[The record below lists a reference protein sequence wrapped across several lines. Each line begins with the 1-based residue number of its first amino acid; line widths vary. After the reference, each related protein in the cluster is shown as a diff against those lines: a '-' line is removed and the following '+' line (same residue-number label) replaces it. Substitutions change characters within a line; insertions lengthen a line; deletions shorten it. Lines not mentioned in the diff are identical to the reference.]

1 MTRVLIAS
9 QAANTLGR
17 STNDHRPRQA
27 RQPEPQR
34 PGLIRRSL
42 TALTSRRTDR
52 RATSATPPP
61 AADQPAP
68 EIAVAMRAER

>member
-9 QAANTLGR
+9 QAANRLGR

-27 RQPEPQR
+27 RQPEPPR

-42 TALTSRRTDR
+42 TALANRRADR
-52 RATSATPPP
+52 RATTVTAPADRPTP
-61 AADQPAP
+61 DV
-68 EIAVAMRAER
+68 AVAMKAER